1 MVNRMKKLDRITSGI
16 AGASRNLLGK
26 ELSRAISG
34 AASNQVKMAGSVP
47 MVAMKNG
54 SKGTIKRRVQPA
66 LLHKGEVVL
75 TAGQVKSLKKLLK

>member
-34 AASNQVKMAGSVP
+34 AASNQVNMAGSVP
-47 MVAMKNG
+47 MYK
-54 SKGTIKRRVQPA
+54 KGGKVRKTGLAVV
-66 LLHKGEVVL
+66 HKGEYVIP
-75 TAGQVKSLKKLLK
+75 ASQAKALKKLLK